1 MAKCVSFCKEK
12 QIAFSKVILRDKE
25 AMFTSNDKNLKLNIH
40 KGKELKFNIMK
51 KTNLDFTLKYSELK
65 NIDDFLS
72 KMVSAIV

>member
-1 MAKCVSFCKEK
+1 MAKCVLFCKEK
-12 QIAFSKVILRDKE
+12 QIAFSKVILRDKG
-25 AMFTSNDKNLKLNIH
+25 AMFTLNEKNTKLNIH
-40 KGKELKFNIMK
+40 KEKELKFNIMK